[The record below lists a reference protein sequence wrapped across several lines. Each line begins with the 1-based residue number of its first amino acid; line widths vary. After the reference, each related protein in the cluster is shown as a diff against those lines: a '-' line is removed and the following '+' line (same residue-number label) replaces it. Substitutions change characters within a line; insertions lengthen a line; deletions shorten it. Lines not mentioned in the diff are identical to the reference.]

1 MIGVVII
8 SLILIVV
15 ALEDIF
21 KPRLD
26 RLITGERI
34 LWYGKKN
41 RKYIILK

>member
-1 MIGVVII
+1 MISVIV
-8 SLILIVV
+8 LILIVV
-15 ALEDIF
+15 ALEYIF

-41 RKYIILK
+41 RKYIIF

>member
-1 MIGVVII
+1 MISVILI
-8 SLILIVV
+8 VLILIGV

-21 KPRLD
+21 KPHLD